1 MKTQHGENFSL
12 DHYLANASGAFDDRF
27 AAFRPFVDRVCGMG
41 FVLREVISASGPV
54 VGVRDNACGRNREVI
69 MLGSNNYLGLADE
82 PEIIEAA
89 VAATRVY
96 GVGCGGPPL
105 LNGTTSLHRE
115 LEERLA
121 NFKNCDSA
129 MLFSSGYAA
138 NVGWLAGLMRRGD
151 ILVYD
156 EQSHASIVDG
166 IQLGHVRSIP
176 FSHNDIDDLRLRLTH
191 VRRRDAEANVVVTVE
206 GVYSMDGD
214 IAPLP
219 GIREVCDDF
228 GAWLAV
234 DDAHGTGVLGTSGRG
249 TAEHFGMEG
258 SAEVTMGTFSKVFAT
273 TGGFIAGSKDLVDT
287 LRFFSR
293 PYMFSASLA
302 IPVAASV
309 IAGIDYIAAHPERL
323 QRLRDNVE
331 YLSTSLRSIGF
342 RVQSQSA
349 IIPIMLPEAVSV
361 AEVVAALYADGI
373 FANGIEFPAVPRDQ
387 GRLRLSVM
395 ATLTTEHLDVCVEK
409 IARTA
414 RRFGF
419 HPDQLASQDPGR
431 RALNNG

>member
-1 MKTQHGENFSL
+1 
-12 DHYLANASGAFDDRF
+12 
-27 AAFRPFVDRVCGMG
+27 
-41 FVLREVISASGPV
+41 
-54 VGVRDNACGRNREVI
+54 

-82 PEIIEAA
+82 PELIEAA

-121 NFKNCDSA
+121 DFKNCESA

-138 NVGWLAGLMRRGD
+138 NVGWLTGLMRRGD

-156 EQSHASIVDG
+156 EQSHASLIDG
-166 IQLGHVRSIP
+166 IQLGRVRSTP
-176 FSHNDIDDLRLRLTH
+176 FSHNDIDDLKLRLTH
-191 VRRRDAEANVVVTVE
+191 VRRRDAGANVVVAVE

-219 GIREVCDDF
+219 AIKEVCDDF
-228 GAWLAV
+228 GAWLSV
-234 DDAHGTGVLGTSGRG
+234 DDAHGTGVLGASGRG

-258 SAEVTMGTFSKVFAT
+258 GAEVTMGTFSKVFAT

-302 IPVAASV
+302 IPVVASV
-309 IAGIDYIAAHPERL
+309 IAGIDYIAAHPERPR
-323 QRLRDNVE
+323 RLRDNVE
-331 YLSTSLRSIGF
+331 YLSTALRKIGF
-342 RVQSQSA
+342 RVQPQTA

-361 AEVVAALYADGI
+361 AEVVAALYADGV
-373 FANGIEFPAVPRDQ
+373 FVNGVEFPAVPRDQ
-387 GRLRLSVM
+387 SRLRLSVM
-395 ATLTTEHLDVCVEK
+395 ATLTTEHLDVCAEK
-409 IARTA
+409 IARA
-414 RRFGF
+414 AIRFGF
-419 HPDQLASQDPGR
+419 HPDQVATQDQVGAPC
-431 RALNNG
+431 